1 MMFRSLVM
9 AGMLG
14 LSFLAWA
21 QFNPDAMDW
30 KEGEVPLPPAFD
42 VGKLMVF
49 DVSAGSSLVYGVDPA
64 TLRIG
69 KDGIVRFV
77 MVATSRTG
85 ARNVMYE
92 GIRCTSGEF
101 KTYAR
106 YSAEGV
112 WRPVD
117 NPEWRSMFGNMPS
130 RHAVQFA
137 RTAACSNSAPTSSVE
152 EIVRRLKTFGF
163 SP

>member
-1 MMFRSLVM
+1 MMFRSLVV

-14 LSFLAWA
+14 LSFAAWA

-92 GIRCTSGEF
+92 GIRCSSGEF

-152 EIVRRLKTFGF
+152 EIVRRLKTFNF